1 MVKEEAT
8 ELLGGY
14 ILSITFLF
22 IDPAPTGLVQHNLY
36 TLISNDWF
44 STQFFLKKNLKT
56 QL

>member
-8 ELLGGY
+8 ELVGGY

-36 TLISNDWF
+36 ALITNNWF
-44 STQFFLKKNLKT
+44 KHKVLPQKILEI

>member
-14 ILSITFLF
+14 IFNITFLF

-36 TLISNDWF
+36 ALITNNWI
-44 STQFFLKKNLKT
+44 STKFFLKKF
-56 QL
+56 

>member
-14 ILSITFLF
+14 IFSITFLF
-22 IDPAPTGLVQHNLY
+22 IDPAPTGLVQNNLY
-36 TLISNDWF
+36 ALITNNWI
-44 STQFFLKKNLKT
+44 STKVLPQKILET

>member
-8 ELLGGY
+8 ELVGGY

-22 IDPAPTGLVQHNLY
+22 IDPAPTGLVQHNLCA
-36 TLISNDWF
+36 LITNNWF
-44 STQFFLKKNLKT
+44 KHKVLPQKILEI